1 MKTVYLCGDT
11 LTGLFSALYDA
22 WKAALAGRACGIA
35 VKGEVELQLF
45 CDYVEVE
52 ETERKAEAVI
62 TLIKK
67 HLGAYAYQEISQ
79 AALSYDPDKG
89 EAILG
94 TMLAARTI
102 PDSRKI
108 MDHLSHPRVEKVF
121 ELSRQV
127 GCEAHHLKGFLRFRE
142 LAGGILC
149 ARIRPKSQV
158 LPCLAPHFTDRLPL
172 ENWMIWDETHN
183 MFAVHE
189 ASKQWV
195 LVWGEAFEWEKL
207 ARVSD
212 REREFA
218 RLWTGFCKTIAIDA
232 RRNPRC
238 QRQNLPLR
246 FRPEMTEFQEW
257 DPGSGCMFPEAGV

>member
-1 MKTVYLCGDT
+1 MEGGSDEDGLSVRGDT

-62 TLIKK
+62 ALIKK
-67 HLGAYAYQEISQ
+67 HSPGHMPIREISQ
-79 AALSYDPDKG
+79 ALSYDPDKG

-108 MDHLSHPRVEKVF
+108 MDHLSHPKVEKVF

-142 LAGGILC
+142 LTEGILC
-149 ARIRPKSQV
+149 ARIRPRSQV
-158 LPCLAPHFTDRLPL
+158 LLCLAPHFADRLPL

-189 ASKQWV
+189 ASRKWV
-195 LVWGEAFEWEKL
+195 LVCGGRFCRGEVCPGFGIPGAGICQ
-207 ARVSD
+207 AVD
-212 REREFA
+212 RI
-218 RLWTGFCKTIAIDA
+218 L
-232 RRNPRC
+232 
-238 QRQNLPLR
+238 
-246 FRPEMTEFQEW
+246 
-257 DPGSGCMFPEAGV
+257 

>member
-67 HLGAYAYQEISQ
+67 HLGTYAYQEISQ

-149 ARIRPKSQV
+149 ARIRKRILILGEV
-158 LPCLAPHFTDRLPL
+158 DFRLC
-172 ENWMIWDETHN
+172 
-183 MFAVHE
+183 
-189 ASKQWV
+189 
-195 LVWGEAFEWEKL
+195 
-207 ARVSD
+207 
-212 REREFA
+212 
-218 RLWTGFCKTIAIDA
+218 TG
-232 RRNPRC
+232 
-238 QRQNLPLR
+238 
-246 FRPEMTEFQEW
+246 
-257 DPGSGCMFPEAGV
+257 S